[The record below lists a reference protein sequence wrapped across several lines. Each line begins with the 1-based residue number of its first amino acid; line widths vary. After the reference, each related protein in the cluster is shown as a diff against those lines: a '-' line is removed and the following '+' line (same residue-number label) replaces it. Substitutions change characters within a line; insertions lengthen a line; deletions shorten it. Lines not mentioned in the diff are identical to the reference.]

1 LANLRLSATT
11 IGVTR
16 MSDAHQTDDNPR
28 IIELIK
34 IAMGKGVKEYGHG
47 LRHGDDTT
55 QWGTEDDSWVEMALE
70 EALDLS
76 VYLATQLIRIEE
88 ARKRNK

>member
-1 LANLRLSATT
+1 MASIKLSAII
-11 IGVTR
+11 IGVKR
-16 MSDAHQTDDNPR
+16 MTNAHQTDDNPR
-28 IIELIK
+28 ILELIK
-34 IAMGKGVKEYGHG
+34 TAMAKGVKEYGHG